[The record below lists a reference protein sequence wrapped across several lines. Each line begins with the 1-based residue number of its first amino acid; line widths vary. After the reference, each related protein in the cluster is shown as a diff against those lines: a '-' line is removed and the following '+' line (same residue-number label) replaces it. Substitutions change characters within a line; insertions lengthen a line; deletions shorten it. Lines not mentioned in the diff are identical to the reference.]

1 MSEPIQTAEELNRML
16 TLEVYG
22 LKPPVAPKGF
32 ELGGWIVCGNKSEAW
47 ILQPDGHVLPASSIE
62 SYLHRL
68 ELRRVPE
75 PPKPRTRELW
85 LNIYA
90 SANGDSLT
98 LASYHESRR
107 LADNAAVSS
116 RIACQRIVLTEGQ
129 FDSEPSVPG
138 LVKYQFECEEGQTPV
153 VLVPTGEVRPVER
166 GEMYRLSD
174 GSVLISDYDT
184 DKSYPI
190 LRRIEPSRV

>member
-75 PPKPRTRELW
+75 PPKPRTREQWFNVYESSSGL
-85 LNIYA
+85 LYVSDSYDSRERAGQCA
-90 SANGDSLT
+90 SKD
-98 LASYHESRR
+98 
-107 LADNAAVSS
+107 
-116 RIACQRIVLTEGQ
+116 RIACQRIILTEGQ
-129 FDSEPSVPG
+129 FDSEPSVP
-138 LVKYQFECEEGQTPV
+138 KPERIEFEH
-153 VLVPTGEVRPVER
+153 TGETRLAKV
-166 GEMYRLSD
+166 GEWVLCKN
-174 GSVLISDYDT
+174 GSVYLAEQEFIHEA
-184 DKSYPI
+184 YPI
-190 LRRIEPSRV
+190 LRRIEPTRV